1 VYVHLDHHPDAEL
14 VPGILVVGIHGPLF
28 FADAD
33 NFRGSVE
40 QFVES
45 SHPHTVVMD
54 FSAVATM
61 DMDGV
66 RAVMQ
71 LTREL
76 RGQDIGVRLVNVGRE
91 HIELMRR
98 TGALDELGADKIHRT
113 VRSAVADA
121 QAAAG
126 AEVWQ
131 AR

>member
-1 VYVHLDHHPDAEL
+1 
-14 VPGILVVGIHGPLF
+14 
-28 FADAD
+28 
-33 NFRGSVE
+33 
-40 QFVES
+40 
-45 SHPHTVVMD
+45 
-54 FSAVATM
+54 M

-66 RAVMQ
+66 RTVMQ

-76 RGQDIGVRLVNVGRE
+76 RDQDIRVRLVNVGRE
-91 HIELMRR
+91 HVELMRR

-131 AR
+131 PR

>member
-1 VYVHLDHHPDAEL
+1 VKAT
-14 VPGILVVGIHGPLF
+14 
-28 FADAD
+28 
-33 NFRGSVE
+33 
-40 QFVES
+40 
-45 SHPHTVVMD
+45 HPHSVVMD

-66 RAVMQ
+66 RAVLQ

-76 RGQDIGVRLVNVGRE
+76 REQDIRVLLVNVGRK

-98 TGALDELGADKIHRT
+98 TGALDEFGADNIHRT
-113 VRSAVADA
+113 VRSAVAPA

-131 AR
+131 PR